1 MKRFLSLTLVI
12 FSLLTLLTA
21 CGKTSNVLFVNT
33 DFDKVMTLAEYKG
46 LELDTSSDDFK
57 ELFDNTVASD
67 VKSNSLYMEKTEG
80 TVSEGDI
87 ANIDFVGKK
96 DGVAFDGGTGASYD
110 LEIGSGSF
118 IPGFESGLIGVK
130 IGDTVDLNLTFPKD
144 YGKEELNGQDVV
156 FTVTVN
162 SVQTTE
168 GVEPKDIYKDLGF
181 ETLEKYESDVKER
194 AIKNY
199 FLEAVTANSEI
210 KEYPEEDIKILQTQ
224 IKDALENNIST
235 YYGMTLDAYITKM
248 GTTLVEFESDLL
260 NNQIK
265 PLIEDIMPLYAILE
279 KEGVKVTQKDTDA
292 KLDEI
297 VKEYEDAGTS
307 VDAATLKKSLGEY
320 SIEGLVVEEKA
331 YEIIKENAKIK

>member
-80 TVSEGDI
+80 TVLEGDI

-168 GVEPKDIYKDLGF
+168 GVEPKDIYKDLGY

-297 VKEYEDAGTS
+297 VKEYEDAGTTI
-307 VDAATLKKSLGEY
+307 DAATLKKSVGEY
-320 SIEGLVVEEKA
+320 SIENLAVQEKA
-331 YEIIKENAKIK
+331 LEIIKENAKIK

>member
-168 GVEPKDIYKDLGF
+168 GVEPKDIYKDLGY

-224 IKDALENNIST
+224 IKDALNNNFTS
-235 YYGMTLDAYITKM
+235 YYGMSLESYLTQNGMTMID
-248 GTTLVEFESDLL
+248 FENNLL
-260 NNQIK
+260 NNQVK
-265 PLIEDIMPLYAILE
+265 PLIAETMPLYAILD
-279 KEGVKVTQKDTDA
+279 KEGVKITDEDLET
-292 KLDEI
+292 KLQEL
-297 VKEYEDAGTS
+297 VKEYESSGTS
-307 VDAATLKKSLGEY
+307 VDAETIKKSVGEY
-320 SIEGLVVEEKA
+320 SIENLAVQEKA
-331 YEIIKENAKIK
+331 LEIIKENAKIK

>member
-279 KEGVKVTQKDTDA
+279 KEGVKVTQKDMDA

-297 VKEYEDAGTS
+297 VKEYEDAGTTT
-307 VDAATLKKSLGEY
+307 DAATLKKSLGEY

>member
-80 TVSEGDI
+80 TVLEGDI

-168 GVEPKDIYKDLGF
+168 GVEPKDIYKDLGY

-279 KEGVKVTQKDTDA
+279 KEGVKVTQKDMDA

>member
-168 GVEPKDIYKDLGF
+168 GVEPKDIYKDLGY

-235 YYGMTLDAYITKM
+235 YYGMTLDAYITKK

-279 KEGVKVTQKDTDA
+279 KEGVKVTQKDMDA

>member
-80 TVSEGDI
+80 TVLEGDI

-168 GVEPKDIYKDLGF
+168 GVEPKDIYKDLGY

>member
-210 KEYPEEDIKILQTQ
+210 KENPEEDIKILQTQ

-235 YYGMTLDAYITKM
+235 YYGMTLDAYITKK

-279 KEGVKVTQKDTDA
+279 KEGVKVTQKDMDA

>member
-33 DFDKVMTLAEYKG
+33 DFDKVLTLAEYKG

-67 VKSNSLYMEKTEG
+67 VKSNSLYMEKNEG
-80 TVSEGDI
+80 TVLEGDI

-168 GVEPKDIYKDLGF
+168 GVEPKDIYKDLGY

-279 KEGVKVTQKDTDA
+279 KEGVKVTQKDMDA

>member
-168 GVEPKDIYKDLGF
+168 GVEPKDIYKDLGY

-224 IKDALENNIST
+224 IKDALNNNFTS
-235 YYGMTLDAYITKM
+235 YYGMSLESYLTQNGMTMID
-248 GTTLVEFESDLL
+248 FENNLL
-260 NNQIK
+260 NNQVK
-265 PLIEDIMPLYAILE
+265 PLIAETMPLYAILD
-279 KEGVKVTQKDTDA
+279 KEGVKITDEDLET
-292 KLDEI
+292 KLQEL
-297 VKEYEDAGTS
+297 VKEYKNSGTS
-307 VDAATLKKSLGEY
+307 VDAETIKKSVGEY
-320 SIEGLVVEEKA
+320 SIENLAVQEKA
-331 YEIIKENAKIK
+331 LEIIKENAKIK

>member
-96 DGVAFDGGTGASYD
+96 DGVAFDGGTAEGYE

-118 IPGFESGLIGVK
+118 IDGFESGLIGAE
-130 IGDTVDLNLTFPKD
+130 IGKTVDLNLTFPED
-144 YGKEELNGQDVV
+144 YGKEELNGADVV

-162 SVQTTE
+162 SVQTTN
-168 GVEPKDIYKDLGF
+168 GVEPKDIYKDLGY
-181 ETLEKYESDVKER
+181 ETLKQYENATKER
-194 AIKNY
+194 ATEEY
-199 FLEAVTANSEI
+199 FLDLIRSNSEI
-210 KEYPEEDIKILQTQ
+210 KEYPKEDIETLNTQ
-224 IKDALENNIST
+224 IKDALDSNINS
-235 YYGMTLDAYITKM
+235 YYGMSLEAYITQGGLTM
-248 GTTLVEFESDLL
+248 IEFENDLID
-260 NNQIK
+260 NQIK
-265 PLIEDIMPLYAILE
+265 PLIESTMPLYAILD
-279 KEGVKVTQKDTDA
+279 KEGVKVTEKDIEA
-292 KLDEI
+292 KL
-297 VKEYEDAGTS
+297 KELVEEYKAAGST
-307 VDAATLKKSLGEY
+307 VDADTIKKSAGEY
-320 SIEGLVVEEKA
+320 SIENLVVEEKA
-331 YEIIKENAKIK
+331 LEIIKENATIK

>member
-1 MKRFLSLTLVI
+1 MKRILSLTLMA

-168 GVEPKDIYKDLGF
+168 GVEPKDIYKDLGY

-297 VKEYEDAGTS
+297 VKEYEDAGTTT
-307 VDAATLKKSLGEY
+307 DAATLKKSLGEY